1 MHFDLPKVLVNL
13 SNINQKAPDLVKMS
27 PPTIISSFI
36 SVQPL
41 EPVLVFDSADDA
53 AYFQTHC
60 CKQGRIFPNQRTRVY
75 LPMPEGLLRVRTAK
89 YGDTGYDFDTHR
101 HATMFN
107 ESVIGLGRIYQS
119 TKERPDLDRSVYLG
133 KPIK

>member
-1 MHFDLPKVLVNL
+1 MP
-13 SNINQKAPDLVKMS
+13 
-27 PPTIISSFI
+27 PPTIITSFL

-60 CKQGRIFPNQRTRVY
+60 CKQGRIFPDQRTRVY

-89 YGDTGYDFDTHR
+89 YGDVGYDFDTNR
-101 HATMFN
+101 HATVFN
-107 ESVIGLGRIYQS
+107 ESIIGLGKVFQNTR
-119 TKERPDLDRSVYLG
+119 ERRDWDQSVYLG
-133 KPIK
+133 KQRK